1 MKLTA
6 LIRLVLRALARRIAW
21 MLAFAAVFL
30 LTALTVR
37 LLTDTGD
44 GHAELDRLFT
54 FGGPTLASAFLV
66 LGWLVGRFPI
76 IVTLVLMAGFFS
88 QDRADGTARL
98 FMARPVSPVAIYAV
112 RFATLATLAFV
123 LSALLLPAFDLLLL
137 GEWAGAGAFALITAD
152 IIVYGGLVVLL
163 SLFTR
168 ADAWIALLL
177 GILAMTWHAL
187 RTAGFLDALS
197 PAGRETITFLLPPY
211 GALFAIESAFGA
223 LRPVPWPSVAFACA
237 WGGALLAVSAVI
249 LARREV

>member
-1 MKLTA
+1 VRVKA
-6 LIRLVLRALARRIAW
+6 SIRLVLRALAGRIAW

-30 LTALTVR
+30 LTAITVR

-44 GHAELDRLFT
+44 GHAELDRLFA

-66 LGWLVGRFPI
+66 LGWLVGRFPV

-88 QDRADGTARL
+88 QDRTDGTARL
-98 FMARPVSPVAIYAV
+98 YLARPVSPVALYAM
-112 RFATLATLAFV
+112 RFATLAALAFL

-137 GEWAGAGAFALITAD
+137 GEWAGAGSFALILTD
-152 IIVYGGLVVLL
+152 IMVYGGLVVLL

-177 GILAMTWHAL
+177 GVLAMTWHAL
-187 RTAGFLDALS
+187 RTAGFLDPLM
-197 PAGRETITFLLPPY
+197 PAGREVITFLLPPY

-223 LRPVPWPSVAFACA
+223 LRPVPWSAVAFACA

-249 LARREV
+249 LSRREV

>member
-1 MKLTA
+1 MRTMAIVPLT
-6 LIRLVLRALARRIAW
+6 LRALAGRIAW
-21 MLAFAAVFL
+21 MLAFAAMFL

-37 LLTDTGD
+37 LLTESGD
-44 GHAELDRLFT
+44 GHAELDRLFA

-76 IVTLVLMAGFFS
+76 IVTLVLMAGFLS

-98 FMARPVSPVAIYAV
+98 FMARPVSPVALYAL
-112 RFATLATLAFV
+112 RFIVLAALSFA
-123 LSALLLPAFDLLLL
+123 LSAMLLPAFDLLLL
-137 GEWAGAGAFALITAD
+137 GEWAGTASFALIAAD

-168 ADAWIALLL
+168 ADVWVALGL

-187 RTAGFLDALS
+187 RSGGFLDTLS

-211 GALFAIESAFGA
+211 GALFAIESAFGE
-223 LRPVPWPSVAFACA
+223 LRPVPWSAVAFAFA
-237 WGGALLAVSAVI
+237 WGGALLAIAAVI
-249 LARREV
+249 LSRREV